1 VIRIMRPALEPLSY
15 RAMPTRGLV
24 GPAGL
29 EPTTSRVSDECS
41 HPVSYEPAEDGG
53 VEPRGLATATSFHR
67 AGPWKGSC
75 RAGGPSSRSSTFPGS
90 GEERGGPDPHRPYG
104 HPLSKRRLPPG
115 RFSFRG
121 WRRTRSA
128 GRYPTF
134 AFQTKPA
141 RLSGSP
147 SARGRWATRKP
158 THRYVAPAS
167 NGARPACPVHLPHD
181 QLVRS
186 EGVEP
191 SRLAALTSEASVS
204 A

>member
-1 VIRIMRPALEPLSY
+1 M
-15 RAMPTRGLV
+15 V
-24 GPAGL
+24 GSAGL

-53 VEPRGLATATSFHR
+53 VEPRGLATATSFQ
-67 AGPWKGSC
+67 GPLP
-75 RAGGPSSRSSTFPGS
+75 RRRRIFPEFD
-90 GEERGGPDPHRPYG
+90 EERGGPDPHRPYG

-147 SARGRWATRKP
+147 STRGRWATRKP
-158 THRYVAPAS
+158 TLVTSHPLATGPGAPVRFTFPTATI
-167 NGARPACPVHLPHD
+167 G
-181 QLVRS
+181 QLERRVLR
-186 EGVEP
+186 V
-191 SRLAALTSEASVS
+191 
-204 A
+204 

>member
-15 RAMPTRGLV
+15 RAMPGWAWPGLAGDWPGIGRGLV
-24 GPAGL
+24 GSAGL

-53 VEPRGLATATSFHR
+53 VEPRGLATATSFQ
-67 AGPWKGSC
+67 GSLP
-75 RAGGPSSRSSTFPGS
+75 RRRRVFPKVYFPKF

-128 GRYPTF
+128 RCYPTF

-147 SARGRWATRKP
+147 SMRGRWATRKP
-158 THRYVAPAS
+158 THHYVAPAS
-167 NGARPACPVHLPHD
+167 NGARRACPVHLPSVPP
-181 QLVRS
+181 VRF
-186 EGVEP
+186 E
-191 SRLAALTSEASVS
+191 LTLSGF
-204 A
+204 